1 MNLDNQWN
9 ADDTLLRRLDR
20 LRYYRQEYI
29 VLLTR
34 RVLRA
39 DPHVSLCHVVFTDS
53 YTVKL
58 ILSVPA
64 LSSYPGYPG
73 YPLTQSRKSFPL
85 IAVKLSSIKRSP
97 INIARYGYEINVPH
111 FPEKKTSSLVI

>member
-64 LSSYPGYPG
+64 LSSYPGYP
-73 YPLTQSRKSFPL
+73 LTQSRKSFPL